1 MTTNSGEQTSGQA
14 LRVVIYDGTL
24 ALAECEEL
32 AREYR
37 YRPPFGLTIEA
48 RWGGPAA
55 GGIGWG
61 GPEIAV
67 YLVIGVAAAEVLR
80 RLASDVYDVTRSFV
94 VSAYRKI
101 QRKAASRIY
110 QPMAVVLH
118 DDQSPLALAFVLEDG
133 LSQDEVLL
141 RLEQI
146 ARHWESELEK
156 WRSRYEQRVRQC
168 DAARLPIGQIN
179 LCWDEESGQWRECQ
193 PPPPE
198 FRWYADERPPEHTP

>member
-1 MTTNSGEQTSGQA
+1 MTTSSGEQTTGQG

-37 YRPPFGLTIEA
+37 HRPPFGLTIEA

-67 YLVIGVAAAEVLR
+67 YLVIAVGAAEVLR

-146 ARHWESELEK
+146 ARHWETELEK
-156 WRSRYEQRVRQC
+156 WRWRYEQWVRQC
-168 DAARLPIGQIN
+168 DAAGLVIGQIN

-193 PPPPE
+193 PAPPE
-198 FRWYADERPPEHTP
+198 FRWYADERPPQHTP